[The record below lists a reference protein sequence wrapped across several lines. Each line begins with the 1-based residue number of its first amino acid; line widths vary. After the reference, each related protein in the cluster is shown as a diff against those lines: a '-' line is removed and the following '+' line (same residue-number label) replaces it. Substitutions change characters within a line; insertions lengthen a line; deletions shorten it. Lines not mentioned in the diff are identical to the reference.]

1 MYVDNIEIDGNVK
14 LLLSNEGIKLC
25 YSNKLKSSNNT
36 MKVAGE
42 K

>member
-1 MYVDNIEIDGNVK
+1 MYVINMEIDGNVK
-14 LLLSNEGIKLC
+14 LLLSKKRMKLFF
-25 YSNKLKSSNNT
+25 SNKLKSSDDT